1 MGAAWYAEDN
11 MEGAVIEHNTQTIL
25 QTQLTNNNLGLVNAQ
40 QAAEIYNSRVM
51 INDPLGTQNNLVT
64 RTVTQ
69 GNMVD
74 NGVMT
79 SQYNIGVNPFNV
91 NTTLPGSVAPV
102 DPMNPINPMNTL
114 NPLNAANQVNLIHNI
129 GNPLNPIN
137 PLNTTN
143 SINPLHPIDPLNPL
157 NNTMNPLNPIDP
169 LNPLNPLT
177 PVPIVPG
184 ATQTTTTVST
194 VNASV
199 LPQPIPQ
206 INVLPPPN
214 PFIPVVPNP
223 LNPLA
228 STFVNPTVNQS
239 NLVLGNNPLAPPPVS
254 NTVTTTTVDN
264 VNGTATVVNTTS
276 VPTLNTPAPPI
287 QGILMNPLNPLNSTL
302 VKDSMLGIAP
312 PPVFVPPPVIA
323 PTAVQTSIVQT
334 NPVLGVPAVNRSVVN
349 TVNTVNTTV
358 TAVPPG
364 APIIT
369 PSPVIPVTPN

>member
-11 MEGAVIEHNTQTIL
+11 MEGAVIEHNTQTIFQS

-102 DPMNPINPMNTL
+102 DPMNPMNTL
-114 NPLNAANQVNLIHNI
+114 NPLNAANQVNLINNI
-129 GNPLNPIN
+129 GNPLNGIN

-143 SINPLHPIDPLNPL
+143 SINSLHPIDSLNPL
-157 NNTMNPLNPIDP
+157 NNTINPIDP

-214 PFIPVVPNP
+214 PFITPVPNP

-239 NLVLGNNPLAPPPVS
+239 NLLLGNNPLAAPPVS

-276 VPTLNTPAPPI
+276 VPTLNTSVPPI

-302 VKDSMLGIAP
+302 VKDSMLGIA

-349 TVNTVNTTV
+349 TVNAVNTTV

-364 APIIT
+364 APIVT